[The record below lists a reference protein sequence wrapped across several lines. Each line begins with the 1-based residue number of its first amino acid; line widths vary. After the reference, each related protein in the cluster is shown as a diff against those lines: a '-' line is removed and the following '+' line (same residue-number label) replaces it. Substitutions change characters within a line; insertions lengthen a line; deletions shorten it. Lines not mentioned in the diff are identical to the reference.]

1 MEHNEM
7 SRRCS
12 HCGLNG
18 HNSRTCPDRG
28 VRLFGVRLT
37 DGVSSMNM
45 RKSVSMNNLS
55 HYASTTHNP
64 PSPPEHSESGAT
76 PDGYVS
82 DGLVQTS
89 NNARERKKGVPWTED
104 EHRLFLLGL
113 QKLGKGDW
121 RGISRNFVQT
131 RTPTQ
136 VASHAQKYFIRQS
149 NLNKRKR
156 RSSLFDI
163 VSESG
168 VPSIA
173 EESTSIAGEIH
184 GTPLHELSLGPSS
197 MYSPGV
203 GLYESTSMQGYGLS
217 VRPFSTPKHM
227 SLPMALPLMSIG
239 NSGAVTA
246 DQVTEVVGMG
256 YNMDNASRSGIE
268 RSVMGM
274 RFNRETP
281 IRSGIERPVGGL
293 SYNIENSSR
302 SDIARSGVSVP
313 HAGPSLSLGGSST
326 PSRMP
331 YSFNSWPGLSSQGFT
346 RPGTS
351 SSPNSNI
358 VRPTAKVAVV
368 SASPVKMEEDSRDIA
383 QLSLGLSPPEPS
395 QLTAK
400 LLDPPSRHSSAFHV
414 NSSFDANS
422 LQQGVNAINVV

>member
-1 MEHNEM
+1 M

-37 DGVSSMNM
+37 DGISSISSMNM

-55 HYASTTHNP
+55 HYASPHNP
-64 PSPPEHSESGAT
+64 PSPPEPSESGAA

-149 NLNKRKR
+149 NMNKRKR

-173 EESTSIAGEIH
+173 EESTSVADQEHSNPIH
-184 GTPLHELSLGPSS
+184 QLSLGPSS

-203 GLYESTSMQGYGLS
+203 LYEPTSMQGYGGLS
-217 VRPFSTPKHM
+217 ARPYSMPKHM
-227 SLPMALPLMSIG
+227 TLPMALPLMSIG
-239 NSGAVTA
+239 NPGAVVTA

-256 YNMDNASRSGIE
+256 YSMENASRNG
-268 RSVMGM
+268 MGYNM
-274 RFNRETP
+274 ENA
-281 IRSGIERPVGGL
+281 SIERPVGM
-293 SYNIENSSR
+293 SSTMEGT
-302 SDIARSGVSVP
+302 GVAVEK
-313 HAGPSLSLGGSST
+313 GPALSLGSSSGL
-326 PSRMP
+326 PKMP
-331 YSFNSWPGLSSQGFT
+331 FSFNSWPGQGF
-346 RPGTS
+346 RVPVGS
-351 SSPNSNI
+351 SLPNSNI
-358 VRPTAKVAVV
+358 VRPTAKVA
-368 SASPVKMEEDSRDIA
+368 AITAAPVKMEDDSKDIA

-400 LLDPPSRHSSAFHV
+400 LLDPPSRHTSAFHV
-414 NSSFDANS
+414 SSSFDTNS
-422 LQQGVNAINVV
+422 IQQGVNAISVV

>member
-1 MEHNEM
+1 M

-18 HNSRTCPDRG
+18 HNSRTCPERG

-37 DGVSSMNM
+37 DSVSSTNM

-55 HYASTTHNP
+55 HYSNVHNP
-64 PSPPEHSESGAT
+64 ASPPEQWESGAA

-121 RGISRNFVQT
+121 RGISRNYVHT

-173 EESTSIAGEIH
+173 EESTSIADEEH
-184 GTPLHELSLGPSS
+184 ATPLPQLSLGHSS
-197 MYSPGV
+197 LYTAAGV
-203 GLYESTSMQGYGLS
+203 LYKASSMQGYRLP
-217 VRPFSTPKHM
+217 VRPHSVPKHA
-227 SLPMALPLMSIG
+227 SLPMALPLMAVGSSRG
-239 NSGAVTA
+239 GRGAAGAEGMT
-246 DQVTEVVGMG
+246 TEVVGMMG
-256 YNMDNASRSGIE
+256 FDAKSSSRSGL
-268 RSVMGM
+268 
-274 RFNRETP
+274 
-281 IRSGIERPVGGL
+281 ERPVARGMSS
-293 SYNIENSSR
+293 SYNMESSSSR
-302 SDIARSGVSVP
+302 SAMDRGGPAVPVAVASCAGDPGVRVGGASGAGSIP
-313 HAGPSLSLGGSST
+313 FSFSWWAGLGQGRPMGPS
-326 PSRMP
+326 PP
-331 YSFNSWPGLSSQGFT
+331 QC
-346 RPGTS
+346 
-351 SSPNSNI
+351 NI
-358 VRPTAKVAVV
+358 VRPTAKVAAV
-368 SASPVKMEEDSRDIA
+368 SSAPAKMEEEEEKEDGRDIA
-383 QLSLGLSPPEPS
+383 ELSLGPSRAEPS

-400 LLDPPSRHSSAFHV
+400 LLEAPSRHSSAFHV
-414 NSSFDANS
+414 SSSFDANS
-422 LQQGVNAINVV
+422 IQQGVNAISVV